1 MPQVCL
7 RHVATDTRVRDAP
20 ADVPAW

>member
-7 RHVATDTRVRDAP
+7 RHVATEMRVRDAP
-20 ADVPAW
+20 ADEPAW